1 MELLNLLV
9 TGLIWPSVS
18 YKSVYPMCN
27 ENHHPMLPKLL
38 LTAFAAGA
46 LCVAPCIDAR
56 KMTKHL
62 MKAKQLEAAK
72 LWQPKG
78 AFKEASGGVK
88 NITFS
93 NPKASGKYRTYYC
106 CGR

>member
-1 MELLNLLV
+1 
-9 TGLIWPSVS
+9 
-18 YKSVYPMCN
+18 
-27 ENHHPMLPKLL
+27 MLPKLL
-38 LTAFAAGA
+38 LTAFTAGA

-72 LWQPKG
+72 LWRPEG

-93 NPKASGKYRTYYC
+93 NPKASGKYRTYYYC